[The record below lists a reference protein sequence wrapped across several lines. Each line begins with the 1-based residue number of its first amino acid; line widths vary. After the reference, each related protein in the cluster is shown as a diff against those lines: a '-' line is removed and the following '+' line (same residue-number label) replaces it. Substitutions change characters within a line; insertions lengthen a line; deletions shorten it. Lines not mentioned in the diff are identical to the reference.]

1 MNEFKAQTAIRGK
14 MNEKLICLQ
23 TLLWSILS
31 ILHYLK
37 DICWYCVPRVKYKIF
52 IYDDYFM
59 YFYFE

>member
-1 MNEFKAQTAIRGK
+1 MNDFKAQTANRGK

-31 ILHYLK
+31 LLHYLK
-37 DICWYCVPRVKYKIF
+37 RYMWVLRPIF
-52 IYDDYFM
+52 IDDDYFM

>member
-1 MNEFKAQTAIRGK
+1 MNDFKAQTASYGK

-37 DICWYCVPRVKYKIF
+37 RYMLVMRSKYKIF
-52 IYDDYFM
+52 IDDDYFM